1 MEKNSTFSSMLHLA
15 VQQMHCQ
22 VLFSSILLVWSNH
35 QELNCWFGLVVWV
48 FDSHEIIH
56 IYIYTYAST
65 SRATTA
71 ESAKVDATFQNS
83 YQQRNTTKPFVSA
96 AHRVIG
102 LPNHFRPIWRVG
114 SPYNGHTQLNC
125 RISLGSAGQVCPCVA
140 GNGSRLLMP
149 NEDKLSCQTWTC
161 RLRPENTN
169 RCPRSMMT
177 GSWGNWWRRGSTSA
191 LGNHKFSSLP
201 NDLLTGRFIK

>member
-1 MEKNSTFSSMLHLA
+1 MWHSPQPGSSPHRSPQYSQVDILHAPLRPWNRNSPNKKIAHAFFS
-15 VQQMHCQ
+15 
-22 VLFSSILLVWSNH
+22 
-35 QELNCWFGLVVWV
+35 
-48 FDSHEIIH
+48 
-56 IYIYTYAST
+56 
-65 SRATTA
+65 ATHM
-71 ESAKVDATFQNS
+71 SV
-83 YQQRNTTKPFVSA
+83 
-96 AHRVIG
+96 VIG
-102 LPNHFRPIWRVG
+102 LYIRIYIQTFPIWRVG